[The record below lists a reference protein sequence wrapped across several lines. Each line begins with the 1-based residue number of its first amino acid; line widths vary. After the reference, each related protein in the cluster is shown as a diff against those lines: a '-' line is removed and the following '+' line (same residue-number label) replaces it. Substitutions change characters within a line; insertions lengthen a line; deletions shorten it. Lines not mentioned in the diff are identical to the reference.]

1 MRFRIDWR
9 AWLSVEE
16 NRQALKISL
25 LIILIIILT
34 TGLSPLWIY
43 SGF

>member
-1 MRFRIDWR
+1 MRFPIKLRD
-9 AWLSVEE
+9 WLSAEE
-16 NRQALKISL
+16 NKLALKISL
-25 LIILIIILT
+25 IIILIIILT

>member
-1 MRFRIDWR
+1 MRLPIKLKK
-9 AWLSVEE
+9 WLDPKE
-16 NRQALKISL
+16 NLLALVIS
-25 LIILIIILT
+25 IIIFLIIILT

>member
-1 MRFRIDWR
+1 MRFPVNWR
-9 AWLSVEE
+9 AWLSAEE
-16 NRQALKISL
+16 NKLALKISL
-25 LIILIIILT
+25 IIILIVILT